1 VGDIYLE
8 TPYPCHR
15 IFACCSMSACTRI
28 ISPLPLGSLVLHSRP
43 SAFFRLC
50 LLFLTLIYSPLF
62 PFFFFLCFYL
72 FYSVCV
78 YYLLSPWLFV
88 LLGCISVSSHLIV
101 QYIISLI
108 FCICHHANPPV
119 FPPVPLFRPCPC
131 PRHPFFFLS
140 SLRPLLC
147 VTL

>member
-108 FCICHHANPPV
+108 FLHLSPRKPTRVPSCPAVPSLSLSPPS
-119 FPPVPLFRPCPC
+119 FLLSELSP
-131 PRHPFFFLS
+131 FLS
-140 SLRPLLC
+140 S
-147 VTL
+147 V